1 LGSVLLIIAPRSVEG
16 ARLPIEGAGW
26 EHLGIGDFEVVPD
39 PKRLLIDLLHP
50 IHLRRTGFITL
61 IVGIWLT
68 VFNQGDVFWASELDG
83 WLWIKVALNYL
94 TPFVVA
100 NLGLLSKESEKST
113 RRNRATEH

>member
-1 LGSVLLIIAPRSVEG
+1 MGSVLLVIAPRSVEG

-26 EHLGIGDFEVVPD
+26 EYPGIGDLEVVPD

-61 IVGIWLT
+61 IFGTWLT
-68 VFNQGDVFWASELDG
+68 VFNQGDVFWTSELDG

-100 NLGLLSKESEKST
+100 NLGFLSRESEKST

>member
-50 IHLRRTGFITL
+50 IHLCRTGFITL
-61 IVGIWLT
+61 IVGTWLT
-68 VFNQGDVFWASELDG
+68 VFSQDDVFWASELDG

-100 NLGLLSKESEKST
+100 NLGLLSKELEKST
-113 RRNRATEH
+113 RRNRATEY